1 MARRARRPSDIPAM
15 VPLYGLVADPA
26 TVERQLRSVG
36 GILPDE
42 ARQIAFD
49 QMSSIVSAP
58 RGGLSVG
65 LAIAVA
71 VALRSASAAMQN
83 LITALNATDGSLG
96 AVVVRLC
103 WFWPT
108 ADAVLLG
115 AELNADIEHQTA
127 RDTTTG
133 PRTPLGGRSA
143 VVADTIGA
151 PVERA

>member
-1 MARRARRPSDIPAM
+1 MARRARRPSDIPAL
-15 VPLYGLVADPA
+15 VSLCGLVADPV

-71 VALRSASAAMQN
+71 VALWSASAAMQN
-83 LITALNATDGSLG
+83 LITAI
-96 AVVVRLC
+96 RR
-103 WFWPT
+103 W
-108 ADAVLLG
+108 
-115 AELNADIEHQTA
+115 
-127 RDTTTG
+127 R
-133 PRTPLGGRSA
+133 
-143 VVADTIGA
+143 
-151 PVERA
+151 